1 MYDLEIPFSEIEE
14 INQKLVEEIVLT
26 TGLDKLKASFQTE
39 FHYDEDDKDILTPSR
54 LSLINSQK

>member
-1 MYDLEIPFSEIEE
+1 MYGLEIPFSEIEE

-39 FHYDEDDKDILTPSR
+39 FHYE
-54 LSLINSQK
+54 